1 MHTMADKQA
10 KTLLQSIAEVQRAVV
25 APKNKHNAYGGFDY
39 RSFEDIVA
47 ALKDPCEK
55 AGIAFILEDEVV
67 NVGDR
72 YYICASV
79 HIFPTDGRNG
89 TYTTQA
95 YAREALEKKGSDIP
109 QVTGMASSYARK
121 YALCG
126 AFAIDSGGDPDAMAK
141 PKATHKQAPQE
152 GPFTARCKSCGTRY
166 SFESQDQYQ
175 QFVANP
181 QCCPMPAWEI
191 E

>member
-1 MHTMADKQA
+1 MADKQE
-10 KTLLQSIAEVQRAVV
+10 KTLLQSIAEVQRAIVV
-25 APKNKHNAYGGFDY
+25 PKNKHNAYGGFNY

-55 AGIAFILEDEVV
+55 AGIGFILEDDVIKL
-67 NVGDR
+67 GDR
-72 YYICASV
+72 YYIKATV
-79 HIFPTDGRNG
+79 NIFATDGRQG
-89 TYTTQA
+89 SYKTCA
-95 YAREALEKKGSDIP
+95 YAREALDKKGSDIP

-126 AFAIDSGGDPDAMAK
+126 AFAIDGGGDPDAMAK
-141 PKATHKQAPQE
+141 PKTTHKQAPQE

-166 SFESQDQYQ
+166 SFESQEQYQ